1 MATILNW
8 QLLVAILVSVT
19 ALTGCQS
26 GDSPPS
32 VTSPLEKASTVQSQT
47 SNSIYSPREDILTVD
62 QLISDY
68 ETNHLAGEK
77 KYEGKKLE
85 LTGVVS
91 SVEKSILSQEIYVE
105 LTNGQNYGAPKVTC
119 NLGSHPSSAQ
129 KNKALLLRKGQRI
142 TVKGKCS
149 MVINWII
156 FTDCSIK

>member
-1 MATILNW
+1 MTIIPIR
-8 QLLVAILVSVT
+8 QLLVAILFSLT
-19 ALTGCQS
+19 TITGCRS

-32 VTSPLEKASTVQSQT
+32 PTSPQEKTSTVQSQA
-47 SNSIYSPREDILTVD
+47 SKSINGPREEILTVD

-77 KYEGKKLE
+77 KYAGKKLE
-85 LTGVVS
+85 LSGVVS
-91 SVEKSILSQEIYVE
+91 SVEKGLLSQEVYVE
-105 LTNGQNYGAPKVTC
+105 LTNGQNYGKVTC
-119 NLGSHPSSAQ
+119 NMGSHPSSAQ

-149 MVINWII
+149 IAMNWII